1 MKGMKITMLSEIC
14 QTYKDKN
21 GVLSLK
27 WGTGWGDM
35 REKGRG
41 RRNRRRIE
49 GVNKI
54 KVCFMYK
61 SYCVQLI
68 DVKENI
74 MAIKSSYTLK
84 TCYQGGVR
92 IGKKNK
98 NMLSILSTYSL

>member
-1 MKGMKITMLSEIC
+1 MG
-14 QTYKDKN
+14 N
-21 GVLSLK
+21 GVGGHESK
-27 WGTGWGDM
+27 RIIRGVEG
-35 REKGRG
+35 EKGRG